1 MHYAKRSLGQNYLT
15 DLNILKKIVSLT
27 KIYSKDI
34 LEIGPGKGALTDQI
48 LKYKPKSLILIEKD
62 DNLSKELRIKYAK
75 NKKITIFNKDVL
87 KFDLEKRL
95 KENSIIF
102 GNLPYNISSQ
112 ILVKIIKF
120 KKWPPKYSDVIFMF
134 QKELAERIIGKF
146 NTSKYG
152 RLSILTNYRLKTL
165 YKFNVSPN
173 CFFPK
178 PQVNSTVIYFKPN
191 KKILGKIKN
200 IENLE
205 KITNVLFS
213 NKRKMINK
221 AISKL
226 FKDPGLLSQKLNINL
241 SLRPDQLS
249 GNDFYRIAEY
259 YEKYK
264 KI

>member
-191 KKILGKIKN
+191 RKIFRNIKN
-200 IENLE
+200 LENLE
-205 KITNVLFS
+205 KITNIFFTG
-213 NKRKMINK
+213 KRKMINK
-221 AISKL
+221 AFNKL
-226 FKDPGLLSQKLNINL
+226 FGKDGNFLKKIKLSP
-241 SLRPDQLS
+241 SLRPSQVT
-249 GNDFYRIAEY
+249 EEQY
-259 YEKYK
+259 YKITEFFEKRD
-264 KI
+264 IN

>member
-1 MHYAKRSLGQNYLT
+1 MHYAKKSLGQNYLT
-15 DLNILKKIVSLT
+15 DFNIIKKIIKLT
-27 KIYSKDI
+27 NIYNKNI

-48 LKYKPKSLILIEKD
+48 LKYEPKSLILIEKD
-62 DNLSKELRIKYAK
+62 DNLSKELRLKYAN
-75 NKKITIFNKDVL
+75 NKKIIIYNKDVL
-87 KFDLEKRL
+87 KFDFEKRL
-95 KENSIIF
+95 KKNSIIF

-134 QKELAERIIGKF
+134 QKELAQRVIGKF
-146 NTSKYG
+146 HTSKYG

-165 YKFNVSPN
+165 NKFNISPN

-178 PQVNSTVIYFKPN
+178 PKVDSTVIYFKPN
-191 KKILGKIKN
+191 RKIFRNIKN
-200 IENLE
+200 LENLE
-205 KITNVLFS
+205 KITHALFS

-226 FKDPGLLSQKLNINL
+226 FKNPEILSKKLNINL

-249 GNDFYRIAEY
+249 ENDYYRIVEY
-259 YEKYK
+259 YEK
-264 KI
+264 I